1 MNPGSWSSIIL
12 IYCYGVLASASISKL
27 IPLSHVFARDF
38 ATGPTEFAFLV
49 SLITLPAAIIGA
61 AVGGVIDRFGTAQA
75 LVFSAILGALA
86 NILYLFADRMLAF
99 EIIRVFEGLA
109 LVGIYASAPALIM
122 ATTTDKKRVRA
133 MAFWATYTPVG
144 FSTGLLLSGSA
155 SGTDYW
161 RECFVIHAL
170 LFVTVASIGLV
181 LPRTA
186 RAPAVVRLPTF
197 ASRFNAVLAAF
208 LEPKLLRLVLA
219 LGCVVCIGFGTS
231 VVFPTWFSRAHD
243 LQIGAVSEMLALANL
258 AMIVGS
264 LTAGTL
270 LARGLRA
277 RSLFAMLAAVGIFSG
292 SILWLP
298 VTPMMVAWGVL
309 IVWLMTTGAAA
320 ATVMA
325 VLPTVISSPQKGA
338 SAAGL
343 ISQTSALVTF
353 FTPPIWFTAV
363 ADNHWALLIVLVIA
377 GWLTS
382 LILLPAGEERAAS
395 APLLN

>member
-1 MNPGSWSSIIL
+1 MKPGSWPSIVL

-27 IPLSHVFARDF
+27 IPLAHVFTRDF
-38 ATGPTEFAFLV
+38 AAGPAEFALLV
-49 SLITLPAAIIGA
+49 ALITLPAAFIGA
-61 AVGGVIDRFGTAQA
+61 AVGGVIDRFGSAQA

-122 ATTTDKKRVRA
+122 ATTTDKRRVRA

-155 SGTDYW
+155 SGHDYW

-186 RAPAVVRLPTF
+186 RAPAVVRLPTI
-197 ASRFNAVLAAF
+197 ASRFKALLAGYT
-208 LEPKLLRLVLA
+208 EPKLLRLVLA

-231 VVFPTWFSRAHD
+231 ATFPLWFSREHQ
-243 LQIGAVSEMLALANL
+243 LPIGAVSEMLALANL

-270 LARGLRA
+270 LARGMRA
-277 RSLFAMLAAVGIFSG
+277 RSLFAMLAVAGICAGAS
-292 SILWLP
+292 LWFP
-298 VTPMMVAWGVL
+298 GTPMMVAWGVL
-309 IVWLMTTGAAA
+309 CIWLMTTGAAA

-363 ADNHWALLIVLVIA
+363 ADNHWTVLIGIVIA
-377 GWLTS
+377 GWLAS

-395 APLLN
+395 APVLN